1 MSTKHQVKSKARQ
14 VFSPFEQKV
23 YWMQAE
29 KPLNWCK
36 LKISLPPDMM

>member
-1 MSTKHQVKSKARQ
+1 VKSKARQ

-36 LKISLPPDMM
+36 